1 MPQAYENAGVSVEAG
16 YEVVKRIKSHVART
30 NRPGVVG
37 GIGGFGGLFDLA
49 SLGYKEP
56 VLISGTDGVGTKL
69 VVAKMVDKHD
79 TIGVDCVAMCV
90 NDIAAQGAEPLFFL
104 DYIACGK
111 NDPALLEQVVSG
123 VADGCVQSDAGLIG
137 GETAEM
143 PGMYDED
150 EYDLAGFAVGV
161 AEKSAI
167 VDGSGITAGDVLI
180 GLPST
185 GVHSNGFSLV
195 RKALFEQA
203 GYTVDTVL
211 PELGGA
217 KLGDV
222 LLTPTK
228 IYVKT
233 LKPLFKAGVVKG
245 VAHIT
250 GGGFIENIPRMIP
263 DGLAADITLG
273 SWPVLPIFDVLE
285 RAGDIDHKEMYNI
298 FNMGIGLKKGHIM
311 GQKVLVIGSGAR
323 EHAIAHALLRGD
335 SVSEV
340 TVASGNPGM
349 ELDGIRTTQINESN
363 HAAFISFMQH
373 NQYDWAFV
381 GPEVPL
387 IEGLVDDFAA
397 AGIKAFGPNKA
408 AAQIEGSKDFA
419 KQLMARHNIPT
430 AQYRTFDNLEDSV
443 AYVRE
448 HGAPIVVKADGLAAG
463 KGVTVAMDVDTAIT
477 ALDDI
482 FIDHRFGKA
491 GAKVVIE
498 DFLEGQEFSL
508 MSFVRGT
515 EFWPMP
521 ISQDHKR
528 AYDNDEGPNTGGMG
542 AYSPVPQI
550 GQDVIDTAIDT
561 IVRPTVEAMAAEGTP
576 FTGIL
581 YAGLIATAD
590 GPKVIEFN
598 ARFGDPETEVV
609 LPKLTSDLGA
619 AISAI
624 LDGGTP
630 AFTWD
635 SDNATLGVVLASN
648 GYPVNVIKG
657 AKIPSIPVDDASHV
671 YYAGVSNSDQGLVAS
686 SGRVLLIETTA
697 PDLKSAQDKVYAII
711 DKLDTEG
718 MFYRHDIG
726 AKALK

>member
-1 MPQAYENAGVSVEAG
+1 
-16 YEVVKRIKSHVART
+16 
-30 NRPGVVG
+30 
-37 GIGGFGGLFDLA
+37 
-49 SLGYKEP
+49 
-56 VLISGTDGVGTKL
+56 
-69 VVAKMVDKHD
+69 
-79 TIGVDCVAMCV
+79 
-90 NDIAAQGAEPLFFL
+90 
-104 DYIACGK
+104 
-111 NDPALLEQVVSG
+111 
-123 VADGCVQSDAGLIG
+123 
-137 GETAEM
+137 
-143 PGMYDED
+143 
-150 EYDLAGFAVGV
+150 
-161 AEKSAI
+161 
-167 VDGSGITAGDVLI
+167 
-180 GLPST
+180 
-185 GVHSNGFSLV
+185 
-195 RKALFEQA
+195 
-203 GYTVDTVL
+203 
-211 PELGGA
+211 
-217 KLGDV
+217 
-222 LLTPTK
+222 
-228 IYVKT
+228 
-233 LKPLFKAGVVKG
+233 
-245 VAHIT
+245 
-250 GGGFIENIPRMIP
+250 
-263 DGLAADITLG
+263 
-273 SWPVLPIFDVLE
+273 
-285 RAGDIDHKEMYNI
+285 
-298 FNMGIGLKKGHIM
+298 M

-363 HAAFISFMQH
+363 H
-373 NQYDWAFV
+373 
-381 GPEVPL
+381 
-387 IEGLVDDFAA
+387 
-397 AGIKAFGPNKA
+397 
-408 AAQIEGSKDFA
+408 
-419 KQLMARHNIPT
+419 
-430 AQYRTFDNLEDSV
+430 
-443 AYVRE
+443 
-448 HGAPIVVKADGLAAG
+448 ADGLAAG

-528 AYDNDEGPNTGGMG
+528 AYDNDVGPNTGGMG

-609 LPKLTSDLGA
+609 LPKLTSDFGA

-697 PDLKSAQDKVYAII
+697 PDLKSAQDKVY
-711 DKLDTEG
+711 E
-718 MFYRHDIG
+718 RHRCQSAEVSCAAHLLRCG
-726 AKALK
+726 ALEVPSYVVAFRALHLHHTSPPLQAVKSRVWHAYEIAPASSGGNCYFVRPYGRSMKSVSFR

>member
-1 MPQAYENAGVSVEAG
+1 
-16 YEVVKRIKSHVART
+16 
-30 NRPGVVG
+30 
-37 GIGGFGGLFDLA
+37 
-49 SLGYKEP
+49 
-56 VLISGTDGVGTKL
+56 
-69 VVAKMVDKHD
+69 
-79 TIGVDCVAMCV
+79 
-90 NDIAAQGAEPLFFL
+90 
-104 DYIACGK
+104 
-111 NDPALLEQVVSG
+111 
-123 VADGCVQSDAGLIG
+123 
-137 GETAEM
+137 
-143 PGMYDED
+143 
-150 EYDLAGFAVGV
+150 
-161 AEKSAI
+161 
-167 VDGSGITAGDVLI
+167 
-180 GLPST
+180 
-185 GVHSNGFSLV
+185 
-195 RKALFEQA
+195 
-203 GYTVDTVL
+203 
-211 PELGGA
+211 
-217 KLGDV
+217 
-222 LLTPTK
+222 
-228 IYVKT
+228 
-233 LKPLFKAGVVKG
+233 
-245 VAHIT
+245 
-250 GGGFIENIPRMIP
+250 
-263 DGLAADITLG
+263 
-273 SWPVLPIFDVLE
+273 
-285 RAGDIDHKEMYNI
+285 
-298 FNMGIGLKKGHIM
+298 
-311 GQKVLVIGSGAR
+311 
-323 EHAIAHALLRGD
+323 
-335 SVSEV
+335 
-340 TVASGNPGM
+340 
-349 ELDGIRTTQINESN
+349 
-363 HAAFISFMQH
+363 
-373 NQYDWAFV
+373 
-381 GPEVPL
+381 
-387 IEGLVDDFAA
+387 
-397 AGIKAFGPNKA
+397 
-408 AAQIEGSKDFA
+408 
-419 KQLMARHNIPT
+419 MARHNIPT

-624 LDGGTP
+624 LDGGNP

-635 SDNATLGVVLASN
+635 SDNATLASSS
-648 GYPVNVIKG
+648 PPTATPSTVIKG

-671 YYAGVSNSDQGLVAS
+671 YYAASPTATKAS
-686 SGRVLLIETTA
+686 SPPPDASSSSKPPPPTSSPPKTRSTQSSTSWTRRECFTATTSV
-697 PDLKSAQDKVYAII
+697 PK
-711 DKLDTEG
+711 
-718 MFYRHDIG
+718 R
-726 AKALK
+726 